1 MSLRITC
8 PNCGP
13 RSVEEWF
20 HGEILAVPEAITDP
34 DARDLDRGFMHNNS
48 EGLVR
53 EAWFH
58 AYGCRR
64 WVVITRDTMTDTII
78 G

>member
-13 RSVEEWF
+13 RGVHEWF
-20 HGEILAVPEAITDP
+20 HGEMFDVPESLTDA
-34 DARDLDRGFMHNNS
+34 DERDVDRSYMHNNP
-48 EGLVR
+48 EGSVT

-58 AYGCRR
+58 SYGCRR
-64 WVVITRDTMTDTII
+64 WVVVTRNTTTDII
-78 G
+78 DI